1 MDRDTGKRILSDE
14 EKDLAQRLL
23 FVERHTSFPFKVEHK
38 KVTYK
43 LTRTQLPLTHGRV
56 RTCQASQ
63 GRTCKTGVT
72 IDMTKMKRTEEE
84 SWWLNM
90 YVMLSRATALKHLL
104 LFNAPQ
110 EKEEWDA
117 LQPPPDLVSALKKL
131 QNLAKQTLE
140 RKQSARASASQVS

>member
-1 MDRDTGKRILSDE
+1 
-14 EKDLAQRLL
+14 
-23 FVERHTSFPFKVEHK
+23 
-38 KVTYK
+38 
-43 LTRTQLPLTHGRV
+43 
-56 RTCQASQ
+56 
-63 GRTCKTGVT
+63 
-72 IDMTKMKRTEEE
+72 MTKMKRTEEE

-110 EKEEWDA
+110 AKEEWDA
-117 LQPPPDLVSALKKL
+117 LQPPPDLVAALKKL